1 MRVTANSLRATS
13 ALAGGD
19 ETQKT
24 IPDIDP
30 SHFDDEDLVE
40 DVGVDVVALKKF
52 VDQLLEKD
60 EKNEIHFEELEDRV
74 QRVELNTGVREQLV
88 KKVQNDLNAMVD
100 RVNKIEN
107 TGKIKGA
114 LAAAGLDANSIAV
127 ILEAVNEMQDR
138 VTSQTNDKLESHA
151 KLESVTDLKNES
163 EVLARR
169 ITFSEGVIQ
178 KNEQIKRE
186 YNEKFETNR
195 VRIQKIFNEINVL
208 RRA

>member
-1 MRVTANSLRATS
+1 MVCE
-13 ALAGGD
+13 G
-19 ETQKT
+19 
-24 IPDIDP
+24 P
-30 SHFDDEDLVE
+30 
-40 DVGVDVVALKKF
+40 
-52 VDQLLEKD
+52 
-60 EKNEIHFEELEDRV
+60 EELEDRV

-88 KKVQNDLNAMVD
+88 KKGKFISSFSDLISSMLSYLVQNDLNAMVD

>member
-40 DVGVDVVALKKF
+40 DVGVDVVMLKKF